1 MDSTEKPAG
10 LRRELSVWEA
20 IGISVALMAPSM
32 AANINPQGTAGLVG
46 RAVPLAFA
54 LATLG
59 VLLVAHTF
67 VRLTQQFH
75 HSGSVY
81 GFVGAMLGAR
91 PGVVA
96 GWALLG
102 TYTFYG
108 VVTSSAAGIFG
119 VAFLDDVGLW
129 NSPPTWAPF
138 VLVAAALIGV
148 YALVIAP
155 ARGGT
160 RLLLII
166 EATTVALI
174 VVITIVVLVRLLADN
189 APGGQEF
196 DLDVFTVPAGT
207 DTSALFLGIVFGFLS
222 FAGFEAA
229 ATLGEE
235 AKQPRRDIPRAILG
249 TAIFGGVYFVIVTA
263 VEVMGFGTDAAGVAA
278 FTVSPSLLGD
288 LGSVY
293 IADWVGEVV
302 TLGTAISAFGCAL
315 ACAVGATRI
324 LYALCRDGV
333 GPASLAEL
341 DERRGTP
348 RKAAAVIIPVMALIV
363 LVDWLVF
370 DAEPFDVFLWSATI
384 GTLILIF
391 AYLVTVIG
399 AVKFL
404 FLGERPLV
412 PVWEIVVPIAAIAV
426 LGYTLWRNV
435 WPYPEEGAAQWLPVV
450 CGIWLLLGVL
460 IVLARPEA
468 TRRAGELL
476 TRSEGLAPAGDPAG
490 SAGDTGHDR

>member
-1 MDSTEKPAG
+1 MDGPADVG
-10 LRRELSVWEA
+10 LRRQLSIWEA

-32 AANINPQGTAGLVG
+32 AANINPQGTAGSVG

-54 LATLG
+54 LATVG

-81 GFVGAMLGAR
+81 GFVGATLGAR

-108 VVTSSAAGIFG
+108 VVTASAAGIFG
-119 VAFLDDVGLW
+119 IEFLSEVGLW
-129 NSPPTWAPF
+129 DTPPEWATY
-138 VLVAAALIGV
+138 LLIGLALAGV
-148 YALVIAP
+148 YALVIVP

-160 RLLLII
+160 RALLVIEGVTVGLILLIT
-166 EATTVALI
+166 A
-174 VVITIVVLVRLLADN
+174 VVLVKLLAGN
-189 APGGQEF
+189 APDGQEF
-196 DLDVFTVPAGT
+196 DLDVFTVPPGT

-235 AKQPRRDIPRAILG
+235 ARHPRRDIPRAILG
-249 TAIFGGVYFVIVTA
+249 TAIFGGVYFVVVTA
-263 VEVMGFGTDAAGVAA
+263 VEVMGFGTDADGVAA
-278 FTVSPSLLGD
+278 FSVSPSLLGD
-288 LGSVY
+288 LGSAYV
-293 IADWVGEVV
+293 ADWVGEVV
-302 TLGTAISAFGCAL
+302 TLGTAISAFGCSL

-333 GPASLAEL
+333 GPRSVAAL
-341 DERRGTP
+341 DPRRGTP
-348 RKAAAVIIPVMALIV
+348 YRAAQVLIPAMAVIV
-363 LVDWLVF
+363 LVDWLAF
-370 DAEPFDVFLWSATI
+370 GAEPFDVFLWSATI
-384 GTLILIF
+384 GTLVLIF
-391 AYLVTVIG
+391 AYLVTVVG
-399 AVKFL
+399 AIRFL
-404 FLGERPLV
+404 FLSGQRLAPA
-412 PVWEIVVPIAAIAV
+412 WEIVVPIAAIAV

-450 CGIWLLLGVL
+450 CAVWVLVGVA
-460 IVLARPEA
+460 IVLARPA
-468 TRRAGELL
+468 ASRRAGELL
-476 TRSEGLAPAGDPAG
+476 TQSEGLSRAGAADSAPQP
-490 SAGDTGHDR
+490 RP